1 MESQENNLIMHKIKE
16 MLSND
21 PVSVSLTD
29 DIDVSYD
36 DINNIW
42 EYYKLTSKKYIKKHT
57 TSQNQLTFMEF
68 LNAKTIFEDNDVFEK
83 MFDFYLDQESD
94 YLLLFYKKGEEKFNC
109 LFKTFNKIDEELLKK
124 INRETENNFSL
135 FWKIELKMSNLQT
148 DFEELFTKLNL
159 DNNAVLIVSF
169 Y

>member
-1 MESQENNLIMHKIKE
+1 MCDNKFMIMHKIKS
-16 MLSND
+16 MLANN

-29 DIDVSYD
+29 GIEISYD

-42 EYYKLTSKKYIKKHT
+42 EYYKLTSEKYIKKHS

-68 LNAKTIFEDNDVFEK
+68 LNAKTIFEENDIFSK
-83 MFDFYLDQESD
+83 TFDFYLDQESD

-109 LFKTFNKIDEELLKK
+109 LYKTFNQIDEKILKN
-124 INRETENNFSL
+124 INKEIEKDISL
-135 FWKIELKMSNLQT
+135 FWKIEIKMNNLKT
-148 DFEELFTKLNL
+148 DFDDLFAKLNL
-159 DNNAVLIVSF
+159 NNNAVLIVSF

>member
-1 MESQENNLIMHKIKE
+1 MENQENNLIMHKIKS
-16 MLSND
+16 MLANN

-29 DIDVSYD
+29 GIDISYD

-42 EYYKLTSKKYIKKHT
+42 EYYKLTSEKYIKKHS

-68 LNAKTIFEDNDVFEK
+68 LNAKKIFDENNIFLK
-83 MFDFYLDQESD
+83 TFDFYLDQESD

-109 LFKTFNKIDEELLKK
+109 LYKTFNQIDEKILKN
-124 INRETENNFSL
+124 INKEIEKDISL
-135 FWKIELKMSNLQT
+135 FWKIEIKMSNLQD
-148 DFEELFTKLNL
+148 DFDELYSKLNL
-159 DNNAVLIVSF
+159 DNNSILIVSF

>member
-1 MESQENNLIMHKIKE
+1 MENQENSLIMHKIKS
-16 MLSND
+16 MLANN

-29 DIDVSYD
+29 GIEISYD

-42 EYYKLTSKKYIKKHT
+42 EYYKLTSEKYIKKHS

-68 LNAKTIFEDNDVFEK
+68 LNAKTIFEENDIFSK
-83 MFDFYLDQESD
+83 TFDFYLDQESD

-109 LFKTFNKIDEELLKK
+109 LYKTFNQIDEKILKN
-124 INRETENNFSL
+124 INKEIEKDISL
-135 FWKIELKMSNLQT
+135 FWKIEIKMNNLKT
-148 DFEELFTKLNL
+148 DFDDLFAKLNL
-159 DNNAVLIVSF
+159 NNNAVLIVSF

>member
-1 MESQENNLIMHKIKE
+1 MENQENSLIMHKIKS
-16 MLSND
+16 MLANN

-29 DIDVSYD
+29 GIEISYN

-42 EYYKLTSKKYIKKHT
+42 EYYKLTSEKYIKKHS

-68 LNAKTIFEDNDVFEK
+68 LNAKTIFEENDIFSK
-83 MFDFYLDQESD
+83 TFDFYLDQESD

-109 LFKTFNKIDEELLKK
+109 LYKTFNQIDEKILKN
-124 INRETENNFSL
+124 INKEIEKDISL
-135 FWKIELKMSNLQT
+135 FWKIEIKMNNLKT
-148 DFEELFTKLNL
+148 DFDDLFAKLNL
-159 DNNAVLIVSF
+159 NNNAVLIVSF

>member
-1 MESQENNLIMHKIKE
+1 MHKIKS
-16 MLSND
+16 MLANN

-29 DIDVSYD
+29 GIEISYD

-42 EYYKLTSKKYIKKHT
+42 EYYKLTSEKYIKKHS

-68 LNAKTIFEDNDVFEK
+68 LNAKTIFEENDIFSK
-83 MFDFYLDQESD
+83 TFDFYLDQESD

-109 LFKTFNKIDEELLKK
+109 LYKTFNQIDEKILKN
-124 INRETENNFSL
+124 INKEIEKDISL
-135 FWKIELKMSNLQT
+135 FWKIEIKMNNLKT
-148 DFEELFTKLNL
+148 DFDDLFAKLNL
-159 DNNAVLIVSF
+159 NNNAVLIVSF

>member
-1 MESQENNLIMHKIKE
+1 MENQENNLIMHKIKY
-16 MLSND
+16 MLANN

-29 DIDVSYD
+29 GIDISYD

-42 EYYKLTSKKYIKKHT
+42 EYYKLTSEKYIKKHS

-68 LNAKTIFEDNDVFEK
+68 LNAKTIFDENDIFSK
-83 MFDFYLDQESD
+83 TFDFYLEQESD

-109 LFKTFNKIDEELLKK
+109 LYKTFNQIDEKILKN
-124 INRETENNFSL
+124 INKEIEKDISL
-135 FWKIELKMSNLQT
+135 FWKIEIKMKNLQT
-148 DFEELFTKLNL
+148 DFDELFTKLNL
-159 DNNAVLIVSF
+159 NNNSILIVSF